1 MSFAAVD
8 LFAGPG
14 GFSEAVRQAGGRVR
28 WAGNHDA
35 AAVAIHSANHPDCE
49 HAREDLRVVDWGLLP
64 RCDLLVA
71 SPECTQHS
79 SASQVARSK
88 DDRGGTAK
96 RKRSRAL
103 AYEVLHAVD
112 ALEPEA
118 VIVENVPRFKAWRLF
133 KHWLAGF
140 DDLGYHWRISERR
153 ASLHG
158 VPQRRDRIFIVAT
171 KRPISALALAFNDT
185 PEPGIGDFIDWDE
198 GDWRPIAEAEPGARD
213 RMLAGRRLG
222 RRYWVQNVT
231 GHRGKSLR
239 EPLSTI
245 TCQDQHVVVDGDM
258 YRTLTVRETARGMGF
273 PDSYRFDVVPP
284 TVAKKKLGDAVSP
297 IVGAAHIERVMHEVR
312 L

>member
-1 MSFAAVD
+1 MTFAAVD

-14 GFSEAVRQAGGRVR
+14 GFSEAVRLAGGQVL

-79 SASQVARSK
+79 SASQVARAK
-88 DDRGGTAK
+88 DGREGKAK

-118 VIVENVPRFKAWRLF
+118 VIIENVMAFPRWRLF
-133 KHWLAGF
+133 SHFIGGF
-140 DDLGYHWRISERR
+140 GELGYHVRVTDRR
-153 ASLHG
+153 ASHHG
-158 VPQRRDRIFIVAT
+158 VPQRRDRVFIVAT

-185 PEPGIGDFIDWDE
+185 PEPGIGGFIDWDD
-198 GDWRPIAEAEPGARD
+198 GDWRPIADAEHGARE

-222 RRYWVQNVT
+222 KRYWVQNVT

-245 TCQDQHVVVDGDM
+245 TCQDQHVVVDGDL
-258 YRTLTVRETARGMGF
+258 YRTLTVRETARAMSF
-273 PDSYRFDVVPP
+273 QDTYRFDMVPP
-284 TVAKKKLGDAVSP
+284 TVAKKKLGDAVCP
-297 IVGAAHIERVMHEVR
+297 EVGAAYIERVMHEVR